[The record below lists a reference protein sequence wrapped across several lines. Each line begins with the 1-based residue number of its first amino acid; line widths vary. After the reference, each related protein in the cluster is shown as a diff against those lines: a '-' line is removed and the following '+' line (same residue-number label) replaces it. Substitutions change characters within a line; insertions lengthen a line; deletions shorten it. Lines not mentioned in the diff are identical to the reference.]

1 MYDRMASRAA
11 NAPLRRLLDP
21 AQPFCREDVLWALGR
36 IKRQLAEGAPEW
48 SRLDR
53 PRLLAY
59 FSCFAEMA
67 LLLLNRQAPDRPE
80 ADQFRAMLAD
90 MLRQEQIQP

>member
-1 MYDRMASRAA
+1 MANRYARHTA
-11 NAPLRRLLDP
+11 DGPLRRLLDP
-21 AQPFCREDVLWALGR
+21 DQPFCREDVLGTLGL
-36 IKRQLAEGAPEW
+36 IKRQLADGAPEW

-53 PRLLAY
+53 PQLLAY